1 MEIKLHVITTICVQS
16 GSLRRVGEL
25 RHEAIE
31 FTGKEPP
38 VDPWTKSRDQ
48 HFGLWREVMRTELVI
63 DAPEMEPKELVKM
76 QIESLHVEKSEL
88 EANFYVARRRIEDRI
103 EKLQAI
109 EHKA

>member
-1 MEIKLHVITTICVQS
+1 
-16 GSLRRVGEL
+16 
-25 RHEAIE
+25 
-31 FTGKEPP
+31 
-38 VDPWTKSRDQ
+38 
-48 HFGLWREVMRTELVI
+48 MRTELVI